1 MVNSN
6 TCFKGANVHCRKIFT
21 YKWFKCHGKYFR
33 HIWFYI
39 KQIMHA
45 CWQETSRD
53 SGLGTPHMKGVGMLV
68 VSLRGVNFRFCSHL
82 GCHHIFWATPRSV
95 SLVSFKISD
104 EHPHPFHMR
113 IPPRPG
119 IQPGSQNPDP
129 ILDQKCHFS
138 HWFSDLVVVTKRNI
152 TCLHNQKLCHHC
164 WN

>member
-6 TCFKGANVHCRKIFT
+6 TCFKGANVHCRNIFT
-21 YKWFKCHGKYFR
+21 HKWFKCHGKYFR

-95 SLVSFKISD
+95 SLVYFKISD

-113 IPPRPG
+113 IPPPPGYPARFSKSWPHFRPKM
-119 IQPGSQNPDP
+119 S
-129 ILDQKCHFS
+129 F
-138 HWFSDLVVVTKRNI
+138 FTLVFRSGGGHKTQHYMF
-152 TCLHNQKLCHHC
+152 T
-164 WN
+164 